1 MNLQSK
7 YLKILR
13 KGVTMLIKR
22 CPHCMADLKECDD
35 GPCPFCG
42 FDQDATPQPAEAM
55 HRNTILHGKYL
66 VGDVLGRGGFGITY
80 VGFDLSLEIK
90 VAIKEYYPTGA
101 VSRREGQSS
110 LVWNRSNMSQTFRQ
124 SAYDDFLKEARKM
137 AKMDQIPSI
146 VRVRE
151 TFLENETAYIVM
163 DYIEGETLKARLKR
177 DGVMKFSDCITL
189 LRPMMED
196 LDKVHAQGLI
206 HRDISP
212 DNIMIQPDGKVKLL
226 DLGAAKDLTL
236 QKEGVSRLVTKKG
249 FSPFEQYRENGRIG
263 PWTDV
268 YALCATIYYACYG
281 RVVSPA
287 LDRMEQDDLTFDLP
301 VKEPLPKN
309 VTEAL
314 RNGLAIWVKDRTD
327 SVGQLRK
334 DLESFKEAETP
345 PTPSQ
350 TSSVNVS
357 DKKIL
362 ISDGTI
368 GIYTG
373 QLVEGKPEGY
383 GVFIYSN
390 GEIFKGNWRNGKQSG
405 RGSIYYANGSI
416 WYKGDWFCGKPHG
429 QGAEYDYNNVIE
441 YDGGWYN
448 GKRTGRGVLFN
459 KDGNVKYE
467 GDWIN
472 GKYHG
477 QGTEYNDES
486 TVYYQGFW
494 VHGKK
499 DGQGILFYPDGKVK
513 YKGSWTKGKRHGQGI
528 MILPNGDYY
537 TGQWTNDTMSGQGTY
552 VWKDGR
558 KYCGEWKNDKKF
570 GQGTMNW
577 PNGESYEGQ
586 WANDEKEGQ
595 GIYTYGPNDVYDRL
609 QYVGEWKYD
618 QRWGQGVITWNN
630 GERYGGYWLKDS
642 INSQG
647 TYVWADGR
655 VYTGNWKNGKPDG
668 QGTMTYPDGTKKVGI
683 WKEGKY
689 CGQD

>member
-1 MNLQSK
+1 
-7 YLKILR
+7 
-13 KGVTMLIKR
+13 MLIKR

-586 WANDEKEGQ
+586 WANDKKEGQ

-642 INSQG
+642 INGQG